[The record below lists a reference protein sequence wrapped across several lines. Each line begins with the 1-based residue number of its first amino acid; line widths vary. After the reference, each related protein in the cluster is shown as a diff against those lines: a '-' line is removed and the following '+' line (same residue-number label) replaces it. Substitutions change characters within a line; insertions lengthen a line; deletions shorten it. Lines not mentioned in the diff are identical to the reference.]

1 MTTVESMAGRGRIL
15 VLAWMCVIVTGAC
28 ASEPPPSTALHQ
40 YGDPIDAG
48 AKPDPATCQQLIR
61 SNVTGAIRIRASLST
76 PGLAADEGTVRAVAA
91 DPASDTTRIGVPLS
105 PAEILALHTSAIALD
120 PWSPLS
126 FWVDA
131 GAPER
136 FGGLWLDGGTYVAV
150 VDGDGE
156 SLALARCVEPSTAD
170 MHYVWATVP
179 QAAGRAIQTRIGN
192 DMAGWNARGVQINM
206 TYYDV
211 KTGTV
216 HVGVSAPNP
225 ELEAAFRDAYGPIV
239 RLDKA
244 GPLVLD

>member
-1 MTTVESMAGRGRIL
+1 
-15 VLAWMCVIVTGAC
+15 VIAAAAC
-28 ASEPPPSTALHQ
+28 ASGPPSSIPAHQ
-40 YGDPIDAG
+40 YGEPIDAG

-61 SNVTGAIRIRASLST
+61 SNVAGAMRIRASLST
-76 PGLAADEGTVRAVAA
+76 PGVAADEATVRAAAA
-91 DPASDTTRIGVPLS
+91 DPASNIARVGVPLR
-105 PAEILALHTSAIALD
+105 PDETAALKASAISID
-120 PWSPLS
+120 PWSPIS

-136 FGGLWLDGGTYVAV
+136 FGGLWLDGGTSVAV

-156 SLALARCVEPSTAD
+156 SLALARCVEPNTAD
-170 MHYVWATVP
+170 MHYVWATVS
-179 QAAGRAIQTRIGN
+179 QAAGRAVQTRIGN

-216 HVGVSAPNP
+216 HVGVSAPNA

-239 RLDKA
+239 RLEKA

>member
-1 MTTVESMAGRGRIL
+1 MAARGRIL
-15 VLAWMCVIVTGAC
+15 ALAWMCAIAAAAC
-28 ASEPPPSTALHQ
+28 ASEPPPSIPSHQ
-40 YGDPIDAG
+40 YGEPIDPG

-61 SNVTGAIRIRASLST
+61 SNVAGAMRIRASLT
-76 PGLAADEGTVRAVAA
+76 VPGIAADESMVRGVAA
-91 DPASDTTRIGVPLS
+91 DPASNIERIGVPLS
-105 PAEILALHTSAIALD
+105 AAELAALKASAIAID
-120 PWSPLS
+120 PWSPIS

-156 SLALARCVEPSTAD
+156 SLALARCVEPKTAD
-170 MHYVWATVP
+170 MHYVWATIS
-179 QAAGRAIQTRIGN
+179 QAAGQAVQTRIGN
-192 DMAGWNARGVQINM
+192 DMAGWKARGVQINM

-225 ELEAAFRDAYGPIV
+225 ELEAAFREAYGPIV
-239 RLDKA
+239 RLEKA

>member
-1 MTTVESMAGRGRIL
+1 MAGHGRIL
-15 VLAWMCVIVTGAC
+15 AFAWMCVIAAAAC
-28 ASEPPPSTALHQ
+28 AGEPPPSIPSHA
-40 YGDPIDAG
+40 YGEPLDPG

-61 SNVTGAIRIRASLST
+61 SNVAGAMRIRASLT
-76 PGLAADEGTVRAVAA
+76 APGIAADEGTVRAVAG
-91 DPASDTTRIGVPLS
+91 DPASTTERIGVPLS
-105 PAEILALHTSAIALD
+105 APELAALKASAIAID
-120 PWSPLS
+120 PWSPIS
-126 FWVDA
+126 FWVDT

-156 SLALARCVEPSTAD
+156 SLALARCVEPKTAD
-170 MHYVWATVP
+170 MHYVWATISG
-179 QAAGRAIQTRIGN
+179 AAGQAVQTRIGN
-192 DMAGWNARGVQINM
+192 DMAGWKARGVQINM

-239 RLDKA
+239 RLEKA